1 MIPLRRVAALYDIHG
16 NLPALDAV
24 LTEVARERVDVI
36 VVGGDVFPGPMAVE
50 SLQMLLSLQ
59 TPVTFIRGN
68 GDRETL
74 AARNGS
80 ATPTLPPPVQVVL
93 RWCGSTVPDPL
104 ADSMQHWPLTF
115 TCSIAGLG
123 EVLFCHATP
132 HDDTTIITC
141 RTTGVEVTR
150 HFAGTDERTIV
161 CGHTHMQYDRPIGT
175 TRLLNAGSVG
185 MPFGAAGA
193 DWLLLGPDI
202 AMRHTNYDLEAAADR
217 VRQSGYPEAE
227 SFAAT
232 SILTPPAAATMLDRF
247 TPLA

>member
-1 MIPLRRVAALYDIHG
+1 MIPVRRVAALYDIHG

-24 LTEVARERVDVI
+24 LKEIARARVDLI

-50 SLQMLLSLQ
+50 SLEMLLSLQ
-59 TPVTFIRGN
+59 TRAAFIRGN
-68 GDRETL
+68 GDREVL
-74 AARNGS
+74 AARNGT
-80 ATPTLPPPVQVVL
+80 ATATLPATVQAAL
-93 RWCGSTVPDPL
+93 RWCGSTISDPL
-104 ADSMQHWPLTF
+104 AEIMREWPLTL

-132 HDDTTIITC
+132 HDDTTIITR
-141 RTTGVEVTR
+141 RTPEEEVTR
-150 HFAGTDERTIV
+150 HIAGRDERTIV
-161 CGHTHMQYDRPIGT
+161 CGHTHIQYDRSIGA

-202 AMRHTNYDLEAAADR
+202 AMRHTDYDLEAAAER

-232 SILTPPAAATMLDRF
+232 SILAPPAAATMLDRF
-247 TPLA
+247 TLVA

>member
-1 MIPLRRVAALYDIHG
+1 VIPFRRVAALYDIHG

-24 LTEVARERVDVI
+24 LAEVARERVDLI

-74 AARNGS
+74 AARHGS

-93 RWCGSTVPDPL
+93 RWCGSTVADPL
-104 ADSMQHWPLTF
+104 ADRMRDWPLTF

-123 EVLFCHATP
+123 AVLFCHATP
-132 HDDTTIITC
+132 HDDTTIITS
-141 RTTGVEVTR
+141 RTAEVEVTR
-150 HFAGTDERTIV
+150 HLAGIEEQTIV
-161 CGHTHMQYDRPIGT
+161 CGHTHMQYERSIGA

-193 DWLLLGPDI
+193 DWLLLGPDVV
-202 AMRHTNYDLEAAADR
+202 MRHTDYDLAAAADR
-217 VRQSGYPEAE
+217 VRQSGYPDAE
-227 SFAAT
+227 SFAAAN
-232 SILTPPAAATMLDRF
+232 ILAPPTAATMLDRF
-247 TPLA
+247 TPVA